1 MKQID
6 ELIRGEIAAVQS
18 FDAVLKKINDQ
29 SERDSLSQI
38 RSDHVKAVDLLKSY
52 GEVGLS
58 DKIEGSGPW
67 GAFTTAFAGG
77 ASFFGNK
84 AAIQA
89 LKVGE
94 EHGLNEYK
102 EALVDDTVSPEIKDV
117 IRKELLP
124 QQEQHLYVIN
134 GYLQ

>member
-29 SERDSLSQI
+29 SEKDSLNQI
-38 RSDHVKAVDLLKSY
+38 RSDHVNAVDKLKAF
-52 GEVGLS
+52 GEAGVA
-58 DKIEGSGPW
+58 DKIKGSGPW

-102 EALVDDTVSPEIKDV
+102 EALVDDTVSAEIKDV

-124 QQEQHLYVIN
+124 QQEQHLFVIN

>member
-1 MKQID
+1 MKQVD

-18 FDAVLKKINDQ
+18 FDTVLKKLTDQ
-29 SERDSLSQI
+29 SERESLNKI
-38 RSDHVKAVDLLKSY
+38 RADHAKAVDKLKSFADTS
-52 GEVGLS
+52 LDANI
-58 DKIEGSGPW
+58 DKAGPW

-102 EALVDDTVSPEIKDV
+102 EALEDDTVSSEIKNV
-117 IRKELLP
+117 IRSELLP
-124 QQEQHLYVIN
+124 QQEQHIFVID